1 MARPRKAV
9 DGTKVFK
16 LAAQG
21 CTAEEIGSALDVG
34 TRTIERRFGVPLING
49 RRALNRLLKSKMLEQ
64 INLGN
69 TAVLIFALKSVC
81 GMREPREDAVTVN
94 VSQNAI
100 SLSPAQVK
108 ANLAELQKVVLT
120 EAKRLSFDKVLT
132 NGNGEHND

>member
-1 MARPRKAV
+1 MARPLKAV

-69 TAVLIFALKSVC
+69 TAVLIFALKAVC
-81 GMREPREDAVTVN
+81 GLREPRDDGVTVN
-94 VSQNAI
+94 VSQQAI
-100 SLSPAQVK
+100 TLNPAQVK

-120 EAKRLSFDKVLT
+120 EAKRL
-132 NGNGEHND
+132 